1 MESQKPEP
9 SSAKNVHPTSAAAQ
23 SSEELLRML
32 CRLVGYALLA
42 LVFLD
47 VVDIFVPLKFSN
59 ANWEFQLVGNLVERV
74 PVPALGVL
82 LVLYGE
88 KKSTRIRLISII
100 SILVG
105 ILFLLLIPLGISST
119 LLLNKQNNAQ
129 ISTQAN
135 QQLANLQQFKKQL
148 NNPKALKEIEQYIA
162 RINAL
167 PKKPGNNQPLTR
179 ELLAKK
185 IPETESQINFQAS
198 AQIEAMKFSL
208 LKRSIKWN
216 LGALIAGVL
225 FILLGRSRRSSN
237 KVPFFSS
244 V

>member
-1 MESQKPEP
+1 MEQKKPES
-9 SSAKNVHPTSAAAQ
+9 SSAKNANPVSAAH
-23 SSEELLRML
+23 SPEEFLRVL
-32 CRLVGYALLA
+32 SRLVGYALLA

-47 VVDIFVPLKFSN
+47 IVDIFIPLKLSD
-59 ANWEFQLVGNLVERV
+59 ANWEFQVVGNLVERV
-74 PVPALGVL
+74 PVPALGLL

-88 KKSTRIRLISII
+88 KRAKLIKLISVL

-105 ILFLLLIPLGISST
+105 VLFLLLIPLGISSA
-119 LLLNKQNNAQ
+119 LRINKQNDAQ
-129 ISTQAN
+129 ISAQAN

-148 NNPKALKEIEQYIA
+148 NNPKALKEIERSLA

-167 PKKPGNNQPLTR
+167 PKKPGNSQPVTR

-185 IPETESQINFQAS
+185 IPETESQINFQAN
-198 AQIEAMKFSL
+198 ARIEAMKFSL

-216 LGALIAGVL
+216 IGALIAGVL

-237 KVPFFSS
+237 KVTFFSS

>member
-1 MESQKPEP
+1 MEQRKPD
-9 SSAKNVHPTSAAAQ
+9 SVKNANSATAAVQ
-23 SSEELLRML
+23 SHEELLRML
-32 CRLVGYALLA
+32 SRLVGYALLA

-47 VVDIFVPLKFSN
+47 IVDIFIPLKLSD
-59 ANWEFQLVGNLVERV
+59 ANWEFQLVGSLVERV
-74 PVPALGVL
+74 PVPALGLL

-88 KKSTRIRLISII
+88 KRAKLIRLLSIV

-119 LLLNKQNNAQ
+119 LRINKQNNAQ
-129 ISTQAN
+129 ISAQAN

-148 NNPKALKEIEQYIA
+148 NNPKALKEIERSLA
-162 RINAL
+162 RINSL
-167 PKKPGNNQPLTR
+167 PKKPGENQPVTR

-185 IPETESQINFQAS
+185 IPETESQINFQAN
-198 AQIEAMKFSL
+198 ARIEAMKFSL

-216 LGALIAGVL
+216 IGALIAGVL

-237 KVPFFSS
+237 KVAFFSS

>member
-1 MESQKPEP
+1 MAPQKSQST
-9 SSAKNVHPTSAAAQ
+9 SSSDANTVQ

-32 CRLVGYALLA
+32 CRLVGYVLLLLMA
-42 LVFLD
+42 LD
-47 VVDIFVPLKFSN
+47 VADIFIPFKFAD
-59 ANWEFQLVGNLVERV
+59 ANWEFQVVGNLVERV
-74 PVPALGVL
+74 PVPALGLL

-88 KKSTRIRLISII
+88 KRARLIKFISIL

-119 LLLNKQNNAQ
+119 LRIDKQNNAQ
-129 ISTQAN
+129 ISAQAN
-135 QQLANLQQFKKQL
+135 QQLANLQQFKTQL
-148 NNPKALKEIEQYIA
+148 NNPKALKGIERSLA
-162 RINAL
+162 RINSL
-167 PKKPGNNQPLTR
+167 PKKPGENQPVTR

-185 IPETESQINFQAS
+185 IPETESQINFQAN
-198 AQIEAMKFSL
+198 ARIEAMKFSL

-216 LGALIAGVL
+216 IGALIAGVL

-237 KVPFFSS
+237 KVAFFSS